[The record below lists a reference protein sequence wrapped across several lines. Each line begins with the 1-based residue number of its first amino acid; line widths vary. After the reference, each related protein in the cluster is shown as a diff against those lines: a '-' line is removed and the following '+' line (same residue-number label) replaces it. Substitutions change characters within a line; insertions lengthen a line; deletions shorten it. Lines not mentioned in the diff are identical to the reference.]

1 MYFTLYLYVSRLIIS
16 PAFEVLYEAAM
27 SIHHETPHLCVAA
40 FSFLLFIIYLF
51 VYLMWC
57 VCAQMCV
64 LE

>member
-1 MYFTLYLYVSRLIIS
+1 MLS
-16 PAFEVLYEAAM
+16 PAFDVLYEAAM

-57 VCAQMCV
+57 VCAQLCV
-64 LE
+64 WQ